1 MFDWFRDMAME
12 VTGKNSDKEE
22 LKRRAK
28 REREKKE
35 KIIFFKRTK
44 RTVYVLGVLY
54 LIMGSMSL
62 YVSVRIANSAGYS
75 GTGVGTWKFVKYAVL
90 SAIDIAAMI
99 CLLTKERKAEIAAVV
114 LVIIFMTFMY
124 LSSMVFPFL

>member
-12 VTGKNSDKEE
+12 ATGKNSDKEE

-35 KIIFFKRTK
+35 KIIFSKSTK

-62 YVSVRIANSAGYS
+62 YVSVRIANSVGYS